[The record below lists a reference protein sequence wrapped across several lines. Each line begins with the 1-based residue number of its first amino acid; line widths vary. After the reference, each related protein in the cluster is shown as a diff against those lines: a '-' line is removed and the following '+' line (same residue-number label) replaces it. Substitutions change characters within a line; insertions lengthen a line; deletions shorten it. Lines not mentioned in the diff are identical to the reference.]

1 MISTRDN
8 KKSPFCFCQS
18 FHPGV
23 NSTKRG
29 YIVKMCNLLSV
40 HSQQHK
46 HTNEKKKITDL
57 SFFHRAWKYKHAC
70 SMWSEE
76 GWFWL
81 SAGSRRAFSPLLSGA
96 SVSSATVLSN
106 KPALSTSRVPCLKA
120 PLPNNTVTL
129 RENKENSQA
138 MLLVFMPSSLY
149 QIPVLSSISR
159 CYWVSF
165 LWLSEWQEW
174 PQSHR
179 CSLCRGDNKWAL
191 VFFFLKESIMKLC
204 GGAIQVR

>member
-1 MISTRDN
+1 MVSETVISMHNN
-8 KKSPFCFCQS
+8 KKEP
-18 FHPGV
+18 V
-23 NSTKRG
+23 
-29 YIVKMCNLLSV
+29 LLLTELSAW
-40 HSQQHK
+40 SKQY
-46 HTNEKKKITDL
+46 KKKVVLWKCAICSLYTQVVKNWPF
-57 SFFHRAWKYKHAC
+57 SHSAWKYKHAC

-138 MLLVFMPSSLY
+138 RLLVFMPSSLY
-149 QIPVLSSISR
+149 QIPVLSSISK
-159 CYWVSF
+159 CY
-165 LWLSEWQEW
+165 
-174 PQSHR
+174 
-179 CSLCRGDNKWAL
+179 
-191 VFFFLKESIMKLC
+191 
-204 GGAIQVR
+204 